1 MMMYRLAVLSV
12 LFSGLAH
19 AEQPIFGEMPR
30 WDGGYG
36 VQVIQLYRDQEIR
49 DGAQGTTFDR
59 SVHFTRIDGVYTW
72 DKSIRVTGKLRLID
86 AATQSGA
93 SRDDLVGLSALTLA
107 LPLKEYFNLDGRSGS
122 FTIAPQIFIP
132 FKGADMGLSHPF
144 YQAERAGASIGYET
158 ESYHYHFGSSISVW
172 KVYSDSTPLYS
183 AAISAG
189 LNGFVVGFNG
199 HLKLGLDAHRFPSGR
214 SNVHAGPT
222 VYGMISDEWHWQ
234 FRSHY
239 TVSALQNR
247 STQKR
252 DLIVGLGLG
261 WVR

>member
-1 MMMYRLAVLSV
+1 MMFRTLCFWLLLYSV
-12 LFSGLAH
+12 AH

-49 DGAQGTTFDR
+49 DEVQETTFER

-72 DKSIRVTGKLRLID
+72 DKSIRLTGKLRIID
-86 AATQSGA
+86 AVTQSGQT
-93 SRDDLVGLSALTLA
+93 RDGLRGVSALTLA

-122 FTIAPQIFIP
+122 FTIAPQIFMP
-132 FKGADMGLSHPF
+132 FKGAGMGIDSPF
-144 YQAERAGASIGYET
+144 YQAGRAGASIGYET
-158 ESYHYHFGSSISVW
+158 ESYHYHFGASASAML
-172 KVYSDSTPLYS
+172 VYSEDTPLYS
-183 AAISAG
+183 AEIGAG

-199 HLKLGLDAHRFPSGR
+199 HVKLGLDAHRFPSGR
-214 SNVHAGPT
+214 SNVHVGPK

-239 TVSALQNR
+239 TVSALQHR
-247 STQKR
+247 SRQAR

-261 WVR
+261 WVQ